1 MKLITYPQIAALAQ
15 EKNLSLNELARRA
28 GIARSVLDR
37 WRSGKTTPTL
47 RTVGKIQDALS
58 SAPTTQRSAP

>member
-58 SAPTTQRSAP
+58 SHPTQRSAS